1 MNILITGASGFI
13 GRQLLAQLQQH
24 QLWCLVRGAT
34 RLPSPARSVT
44 RVEQVDQSIDMVINL
59 AGENIGAKRWTR
71 GRKQA
76 LRDSRIGLTQQLGQA
91 LDQAGQKP
99 AHWINAS
106 AVGFYGDRPGCTLDE
121 QAAPGTDFAAQ
132 LCHDWE
138 HSAAQAAHDAR
149 LVILRLGVVLGPGGM
164 LDKLRLPFRMGLGA
178 VMGQG
183 SQYMPWV
190 ALEDAVAV
198 IVKAVN
204 DVHMQGVYNLVA
216 PDSVTQYGFAMA
228 LGQALQ
234 RPVLMRFPASMLR
247 LMMGEMAELVLVDQ
261 KVSSRRLAD
270 AGYVFAYPD
279 IERALDV
286 ALS

>member
-149 LVILRLGVVLGPGGM
+149 LVILRLGVVLGPG
-164 LDKLRLPFRMGLGA
+164 A

>member
-13 GRQLLAQLQQH
+13 GRPLLAQLEQH

-34 RLPSPARSVT
+34 RLPSPVRSVT
-44 RVEQVDQSIDMVINL
+44 QVEQVDQPIDMVINL

-71 GRKQA
+71 GRKRA
-76 LRDSRIGLTQQLGQA
+76 LRDSRVDLTQQLGQA
-91 LDQAGQKP
+91 LAQAGQKP

-121 QAAPGTDFAAQ
+121 QAAPGNDFAAQ

-138 HSAAQAAHDAR
+138 NSAVQAAQDAR

-178 VMGQG
+178 VMGPG

-204 DVHMQGVYNLVA
+204 DVQMQGVYNLVA
-216 PDSVTQYGFAMA
+216 PDSVTQYGFAKA

-234 RPVLMRFPASMLR
+234 RPVLMRFPAPMLR

-261 KVSSRRLAD
+261 KISSRRLVD
-270 AGYVFAYPD
+270 AGYVFACPD
-279 IERALDV
+279 IERALDA